1 MKSFQFLIFFITL
14 ASFAHSFNICSRSP
28 KWTLSNKKFP
38 NSFANSHIKVL
49 AFLKASCGFCQTQ
62 LARLVE
68 LQNEFNLEKKTS
80 VSIIVINSFDQESF
94 QLRQVFQDIN
104 KNKTL
109 TLVQDTNLF
118 NIWDLYTVITD
129 DMLVFDRFISLF
141 YSSEL

>member
-1 MKSFQFLIFFITL
+1 M
-14 ASFAHSFNICSRSP
+14 
-28 KWTLSNKKFP
+28 
-38 NSFANSHIKVL
+38 L

-68 LQNEFNLEKKTS
+68 LQNEFNLEKKIS

-94 QLRQVFQDIN
+94 QLRQVFQDVN

-118 NIWDLYTVITD
+118 NIWDLYNPFLI
-129 DMLVFDRFISLF
+129 
-141 YSSEL
+141 